1 MIDKIIK
8 EKVLDKRLALL
19 EATLYLVNNKGFH
32 DAPMAKIAKLAK
44 VSPATIYLYF
54 ENKQDLINQLYLSVK
69 ASFSKHA
76 FQNYDPNLPVK
87 KAFEMIWYNIAQ
99 YKINNLNE
107 AMFLAQCDMTPMI
120 DEESKQKG
128 LVHLQPLLD
137 LWTRGQ
143 EEGVI
148 KEVSPYLLY
157 AFTIHPLSF
166 LISVHQ
172 KEQFVLSD
180 SILRNA
186 FILTW
191 DGIKK

>member
-1 MIDKIIK
+1 MKEKIIK
-8 EKVLDKRLALL
+8 EKVIDKRAALL

-32 DAPMAKIAKLAK
+32 DAPMAKIAKMAK

-54 ENKQDLINQLYLSVK
+54 DNKQDLINQLYLSVK
-69 ASFSKHA
+69 ASFFKHA
-76 FQNYDPNLPVK
+76 FQNYDPDLPVK
-87 KAFEMIWYNIAQ
+87 KAFEMVWYNIAQ
-99 YKINNLNE
+99 YKFNNLDE
-107 AMFLAQCDMTPMI
+107 AIFLAQCDITPMI
-120 DEESKQKG
+120 DQESKQKG
-128 LVHLQPLLD
+128 LLHLQPLLD
-137 LWTRGQ
+137 LWKKGQ

-172 KEQFVLSD
+172 KEQFKLND
-180 SILRNA
+180 SELQNA